1 MKLPPPKTTKQ
12 EVLLTLIQRGEV
24 SLMDFQKLH
33 GFRNRC
39 SELVNDHGLKTETK
53 MLLAK
58 NKYGRTIRYGLHSI
72 TDRDKAIEIYL
83 KLQK

>member
-12 EVLLTLIQRGEV
+12 EVLLTLIQKGEV
-24 SLMDFQKLH
+24 SLMNFPTLA
-33 GFRNRC
+33 GFRTRI
-39 SELVNDHGLKTETK
+39 SQLVLDNGLAIETK

-83 KLQK
+83 KL